1 MSGNKDTQGS
11 SWDRKSRASS
21 IEQRL
26 VDVRQA
32 GVYLGISPWTVR
44 QLIWRGELVPVR
56 VGRLLRLDRRELEA
70 FILRNREPLSS

>member
-1 MSGNKDTQGS
+1 M
-11 SWDRKSRASS
+11 S

-26 VDVRQA
+26 LDVKQT
-32 GVYLGISPWTVR
+32 GVFLGISPWTVR

-70 FILRNREPLSS
+70 FIVRNREPLSS